1 MAEVSLFRGKLIVC
15 RVGRVLPIII
25 SVAVG
30 LSSGLLQ
37 ASAQTSSLPGK
48 SGVGSSGAAT
58 YSVPIS
64 VPPGTAGMS
73 PSLSLDYNSQSGASS
88 GWLGAGLAGVGWS
101 LSGLPAI
108 GRCPRTV
115 AQDGVA
121 GAVNYDANDRFCL
134 DGQRLV
140 AVTGVYGADGT
151 EYRTEIESFSKII
164 SHGTAG
170 TGPAWFEVRS
180 KSGQILQFGNTTDSR
195 ILAQGKTTARSWGVN
210 KVSDTKGNYF
220 TVTYVNDTVNGQAYP
235 SRIDYTANDSASL
248 AAYNSVQFVYDTNRT
263 DVLPI
268 YHAGSLIKTTVRL
281 TNVRTYAGSSL
292 VGDYRLAYQQGGA
305 SGRSQLTSITLCD
318 GTGNCLPA
326 TSFTWQNGTT
336 TPTVISNVAGQNGA
350 LAGSRPYIGDFN
362 GDGLPDMMWD
372 DEPAD
377 RIGTNGTRVLWT
389 STGAGGFNVNSNFA
403 GQNGVLTPLFQGTGG
418 FVLYFAPLIGDFNR
432 DGRSDV
438 WWYLQLPLVPSPT
451 WISAPGAGHVVGT
464 GAVPPSSMPIA
475 VFDVNADGRTDL
487 VWRNSS
493 ILTVWRVNSDGT
505 VATNDIN
512 LSTYFPGT
520 INGGPFNGTPIA
532 SIIAA
537 MSSLRPVDFNG
548 DGIGDILWS
557 TTAFNGGKFGLWL
570 GIGDGTF
577 MQVSGADT
585 SVSGH
590 HALSVDIN
598 GDGKTD
604 ILWNQF
610 DSTSG
615 LATGQRILWI
625 SRGDGTFEII
635 ANPGGQNGTLAGY
648 IPNAADLNGDG
659 IADVL
664 WVSVDGNGISTGSSV
679 AWFGK
684 GDGAFTVVQNY
695 GGAAPVGYVPI
706 LADFNGDGKTDV
718 LWDSRSGTDSRSTG
732 ARLLWLSDGVSP
744 DIIKTVTNG
753 VGATVTL
760 TYKSLTDSAVYTK
773 DNTAVDPV
781 IDVQMPLQAV
791 SRIDV
796 SNGIGGTLATAYA
809 YVGAKTDI
817 NGRGFLGFRQMKTTD
832 LQTNIVQTTTYRQDY
847 PFLFSVANES
857 QTLASATLGATT
869 NTYGS
874 TSLGGTRY
882 QVFLTESQTTKNDLD
897 GTAVPSATTS
907 YQYDAYNNA
916 TQITVA
922 TSDGY
927 SKTTNNTY
935 TNDTTNWLLGRL
947 TAATVTAQAPQ
958 QLGQYCSVPWGG
970 TIGNGQSVTAYSAA
984 TPSVGQACSAIAQT
998 RTCTNGTLSGSYTQ
1012 QSCTPMACTLP
1023 WGGTIASGASVAA
1036 YSAANPPVG
1045 QACSTI
1051 AETRMCSLGALSG
1064 SYTQQSCAALCALPW
1079 GGTITQGQSVTA
1091 YSVGGV
1097 PPPQVCSSVA
1107 ETRTCGASGILSGS
1121 FTKQTCS
1128 VAAPVRVY
1136 LTSGSSWTVP
1146 ANWNG
1151 SNNKIEVIGGG
1162 GNGGVVYGAGGG
1174 GAGGGGYSSISNLAL
1189 TPGSTVSYNV
1199 GLGGTG
1205 GSSAPGGSTWFNGTG
1220 LSSASVSAQ
1229 GGAGGLNN
1237 TVGPVLGGQA
1247 SNGIGST
1254 KYSGGN
1260 GGQGGYGGGGGGG
1273 SAGPHGN
1280 GGAGGNYIGGVYS
1293 GGGGGGGADG
1303 GTAGGDNNTVGTGS
1317 PFRYAF
1323 GGTGGNG
1330 FGGTGGAASSP
1341 SACNAG
1347 TNGGGGSGGYAGACG
1362 GGAGSMDIV
1371 FDSTHGSGAGGGG
1384 GGAGNIGGTTPGRPG
1399 GPGANYGGGGGGG
1412 GAINALGGAGGNGI
1426 IVITY
1431 TPSI

>member
-73 PSLSLDYNSQSGASS
+73 PSLSLDYNSQTGASS

-121 GAVNYDANDRFCL
+121 GAVNYDANDRFCI

-140 AVTGVYGADGT
+140 AVTGAYGADST
-151 EYRTEIESFSKII
+151 EYRTEIESFSKIV

-180 KSGQILQFGNTTDSR
+180 KSGQILQLGNTTDSR
-195 ILAQGKTTARSWGVN
+195 ILAQGKTSARSWGVN

-220 TVTYVNDTVNGQAYP
+220 TVTYVNDSVNGQAYP
-235 SRIDYTANDSASL
+235 SRIDYTGNDAASL
-248 AAYNSVQFVYDTNRT
+248 APYNSVQFVYDTSRT
-263 DVLPI
+263 DVLPV
-268 YHAGSLIKTTVRL
+268 YHAGSLLKTTVRL
-281 TNVRTYAGSSL
+281 TKVQTYSGSAL
-292 VGDYRLAYQQGGA
+292 VADYRLAYQQGSA
-305 SGRSQLTSITLCD
+305 TGRSQLTSITLCD
-318 GTGNCLPA
+318 GSNNCLPA

-350 LAGSRPYIGDFN
+350 LAGARPYIGDFN
-362 GDGLPDMMWD
+362 GDGLPDVMWD
-372 DEPAD
+372 DEPANTA
-377 RIGTNGTRVLWT
+377 GTNGTRVLWT

-403 GQNGVLTPLFQGTGG
+403 GQNGVLTPVHGTGG
-418 FVLYFAPLIGDFNR
+418 FVFYYVPLIGDFNR

-438 WWYLQLPLVPSPT
+438 WWYLQVLPVPSPT

-464 GAVPPSSMPIA
+464 GAARPLSSTPIA
-475 VFDVNADGRTDL
+475 AFDVNADGRTDL
-487 VWRNSS
+487 LWRNSN

-505 VATNDIN
+505 VAANDID

-520 INGGPFNGTPIA
+520 ISGGPFEGTPIA

-537 MSSLRPVDFNG
+537 MSSFRPVDFNG
-548 DGIGDILWS
+548 DGVADILWS
-557 TTAFNGGKFGLWL
+557 STNGGKFGLWL
-570 GIGDGTF
+570 GIGNGTF
-577 MQVSGADT
+577 TQVSGADT
-585 SVSGH
+585 SVNGYRP
-590 HALSVDIN
+590 LSIDIN

-604 ILWNQF
+604 ILWSQF
-610 DSTSG
+610 IGTTG
-615 LATGQRILWI
+615 ITTGQRILWI

-664 WVSVDGNGISTGSSV
+664 WVSVNGDGVSTGSSV
-679 AWFGK
+679 AWLGK
-684 GDGAFTVVQNY
+684 GDGTFAVVQNY
-695 GGAAPVGYVPI
+695 GGAAPVGYAPI

-760 TYKSLTDSAVYTK
+760 TYKSLTDGAVYTK
-773 DNTAVDPV
+773 DNTATDPIV
-781 IDVQMPLQAV
+781 DVQMPLQAV

-809 YVGAKTDI
+809 YVGAKSDL
-817 NGRGFLGFRQMKTTD
+817 NGRGFLGFRQMKATD

-857 QTLASATLGATT
+857 QTLASATLGATA

-882 QVFLTESQTTKNDLD
+882 QVFQTLSQTSKNDLD
-897 GTAVPSATTS
+897 GTAVPTATTS

-935 TNDTTNWLLGRL
+935 TNDTANWFLGRL
-947 TAATVTAQAPQ
+947 TASTVTAQAPQ
-958 QLGQYCSVPWGG
+958 QLGQYCALPWGG
-970 TIGNGQSVTAYSAA
+970 TISNGQSVTAYSSA
-984 TPSVGQACSAIAQT
+984 TGPVGQSCSTIAQT
-998 RTCTNGTLSGSYTQ
+998 RTCTRGSLSGSY
-1012 QSCTPMACTLP
+1012 A
-1023 WGGTIASGASVAA
+1023 
-1036 YSAANPPVG
+1036 
-1045 QACSTI
+1045 
-1051 AETRMCSLGALSG
+1051 
-1064 SYTQQSCAALCALPW
+1064 QQSCAALCALPW

-1107 ETRTCGASGILSGS
+1107 ETRSCGASGILSGS
-1121 FTKQTCS
+1121 YTKQTCW
-1128 VAAPVRVY
+1128 VTAPVRIY

-1146 ANWNG
+1146 ASWNN

-1205 GSSAPGGSTWFNGTG
+1205 GSSAPGGSSWFNGTG

-1273 SAGPHGN
+1273 AAGPNGN

-1303 GTAGGDNNTVGTGS
+1303 GTAGGDNNPVTGLLA
-1317 PFRYAF
+1317 YLF

-1347 TNGGGGSGGYAGACG
+1347 TNGGGGSGGFAGACG
-1362 GGAGSMDIV
+1362 GGAGSMDTV

-1384 GGAGNIGGTTPGRPG
+1384 GGAGNVGGTTTGRPG
-1399 GPGANYGGGGGGG
+1399 GAGANYGGGGGGG

-1426 IVITY
+1426 IVITH
-1431 TPSI
+1431 TPPSI